1 MSHYWRLLRENPE
14 FAKLWIAQVI
24 SLTGDWFNTVV
35 LLGLVAEY
43 SNGSGVAISIYLI
56 LRSVPPLLV
65 SPFAGVL
72 LDRFNRRNLLIWS
85 NVLRALVVPIFL
97 LANSPDMLWLIYV
110 VTVVQFVLSAIFEPG
125 QAAIIPALV
134 KPDDIVEGN
143 TLMSVTWSVMLALGA
158 IVGGVFAFV
167 FGSTAALLADA
178 ATFAVAGFILTR
190 VRYDPELGRKLA
202 KAVGVDPT
210 KEGDTSF
217 IEGVRYVLRTP
228 QVAAGLFVKFGQSIG
243 NIDTM
248 LTIFATQLFVIGARG
263 ELSLALLW
271 SAFGVGAIVGPLL
284 TNRFKNG
291 TVSRLRRLVT
301 VGFLLLVISWPVMGS
316 ITEQFPV
323 AIGLLIVAIGLFI
336 RAMGGSINWT
346 YSNVIIQ
353 KSAPDSYLGR
363 MFSIDMV
370 GFQLTTSL
378 SYFVHGWL
386 VDAVGS
392 QHIAAIAWGTGVV
405 ALIPLLV
412 WVWAVNRLEQI
423 EEADDNAAVVA
434 PSAGD

>member
-1 MSHYWRLLRENPE
+1 MNRYARLLRENPE

-35 LLGLVAEY
+35 LLGLVADY
-43 SNGSGVAISIYLI
+43 SGGSGVAISIFLV
-56 LRSVPPLLV
+56 LRVLPPMLV
-65 SPFAGVL
+65 GPFAGVL

-85 NVLRALVVPIFL
+85 NVLRALVVPLFL
-97 LANSPDMLWLIYV
+97 LADSPDLLWLIYI
-110 VTVVQFVLSAIFEPG
+110 VTVVQFVLSSIFEPG

-134 KPDDIVEGN
+134 KPTDIVEAN
-143 TLMSVTWSVMLALGA
+143 TVMSVTWSVMLALGA
-158 IVGGVFAFV
+158 ILGGVFAFF

-178 ATFAVAGFILTR
+178 VTFAVAAGILMT
-190 VRYDPELGRKLA
+190 VRYDPALGRKLA

-210 KEGDTSF
+210 EEDDTSF
-217 IEGVRYVLRTP
+217 VEGVRYLLRTP
-228 QVAAGLFVKFGQSIG
+228 QVAAGIFVKFGQSIG

-248 LTIFATQLFVIGARG
+248 LTIFATQLFVIGNRG

-284 TNRFKNG
+284 TNRFKDG
-291 TVSRLRRLVT
+291 TVRRLRRLVT
-301 VGFLLLVISWPVMGS
+301 VGFLLLLVSWPVMGGA
-316 ITEQFPV
+316 TTLFLV
-323 AIGLLIVAIGLFI
+323 AVGLFI

-370 GFQLTTSL
+370 GFQLSTSV

-386 VDAVGS
+386 IDTLGAEQVLV
-392 QHIAAIAWGTGVV
+392 IAWGTGVV

-412 WVWAVNRLEQI
+412 WVWAVNRLEKM
-423 EEADDNAAVVA
+423 EDEDNAVVPL

>member
-1 MSHYWRLLRENPE
+1 MTRYWRLLRNNPE
-14 FAKLWIAQVI
+14 FSKLWIAQVI

-43 SNGSGVAISIYLI
+43 SSGSGIAISIFLV
-56 LRSVPPLLV
+56 LRAVPPLIV

-85 NVLRALVVPIFL
+85 NLLRALIVPLFL
-97 LANSPDMLWLIYV
+97 LADSPDMLWLIYL
-110 VTVVQFVLSAIFEPG
+110 VTVAQFTLSAVFEPG

-134 KPDDIVEGN
+134 RPEDIVEGN
-143 TLMSVTWSVMLALGA
+143 TIMSVTWSVMLAVGA

-167 FGSTAALLADA
+167 FGATAALLADA
-178 ATFAVAGFILTR
+178 ATFAVAGGILLT

-202 KAVGVDPT
+202 KAVGVEPT
-210 KEGDTSF
+210 EKDDTTF

-228 QVAAGLFVKFGQSIG
+228 QVAAGIFVKFGQSLG

-248 LTIFATQLFVIGARG
+248 LTIFATQLFVIGDRG

-271 SAFGVGAIVGPLL
+271 SSFGFGAIVGPLL
-284 TNRFKNG
+284 TNRFDDG
-291 TVSRLRRLVT
+291 TVRRLRRLVT
-301 VGFLLLVISWPVMGS
+301 VGFLLLLLSWPVMGS
-316 ITEQFPV
+316 ATT
-323 AIGLLIVAIGLFI
+323 LMLVAIGLFI

-370 GFQLTTSL
+370 GFQLATSI

-386 VDAVGS
+386 IDTLGQEQVFTV
-392 QHIAAIAWGTGVV
+392 AWGTAVV
-405 ALIPLLV
+405 ALVPLLI
-412 WVWAVNRLEQI
+412 WVWAVNRLEKI
-423 EEADDNAAVVA
+423 EDAENAAAVI